1 MRFNADNS
9 FQRRQFVSTQ
19 PNGDHTMA
27 SHRQGLWR
35 PLLGLGFAVA
45 GADKLLAMGGYPRL
59 FRNWGWSAEAM
70 RGVGAGEFIGG
81 VLIAC
86 PPAQRL
92 GALLLTLVCC

>member
-1 MRFNADNS
+1 
-9 FQRRQFVSTQ
+9 
-19 PNGDHTMA
+19 MA

-70 RGVGAGEFIGG
+70 RGVGACEFIGG

>member
-1 MRFNADNS
+1 
-9 FQRRQFVSTQ
+9 
-19 PNGDHTMA
+19 
-27 SHRQGLWR
+27 
-35 PLLGLGFAVA
+35 
-45 GADKLLAMGGYPRL
+45 MGGYPRL